1 MPGVGSR
8 WFLTAENMAH
18 ILDRMEIYIS
28 KKERMMPMVKLTVKN
43 IYANG
48 KQKSND
54 KLKKLL
60 IHYIKNKTA

>member
-1 MPGVGSR
+1 
-8 WFLTAENMAH
+8 
-18 ILDRMEIYIS
+18 LDKNIYF

-43 IYANG
+43 VYVNG

-60 IHYIKNKTA
+60 IHYIKNKTV